1 MKKIFSNTTFSNKKM
16 ILILLIIIL
25 TIVLLSNYIKTA
37 ELSLFELF
45 NKDEAPAESLFF
57 KEEQSKAAA
66 SKTAKN
72 DAETNKAET
81 KEVAIK
87 NVNKEAKIESIALI
101 SEIKDPFNQ
110 NENTENIIQENKS
123 FNQNTKQDLLF
134 LEKNIIAEK
143 LKPLNKG
150 SAQVLKQNKNAE
162 ADKNYELKETN
173 NKLKQNIRL
182 PFKLL
187 GIIKNK
193 ENSAALFLYQGKNVL
208 KKENEQIDI
217 YKIKEINNKEISL
230 IYQNEIRI
238 IKLWEEG
245 ANEG

>member
-1 MKKIFSNTTFSNKKM
+1 MKKIFSNKIFSNKKL

-37 ELSLFELF
+37 EISLFELF
-45 NKDEAPAESLFF
+45 NKDEALAESLFF
-57 KEEQSKAAA
+57 KEEQNKSAAV
-66 SKTAKN
+66 KKAKN

-110 NENTENIIQENKS
+110 KENTENIIQDNKS
-123 FNQNTKQDLLF
+123 FNKNTKQDLLF
-134 LEKNIIAEK
+134 LEKNIIAEN
-143 LKPLNKG
+143 LKSLDKG
-150 SAQVLKQNKNAE
+150 SAQVLKQNQKAG
-162 ADKNYELKETN
+162 ADKDHELKETN
-173 NKLKQNIRL
+173 NKLKQNIKL

-193 ENSAALFLYQGKNVL
+193 DNSAALFRYQGKNVL